1 MATPGRSL
9 SACKS
14 SDAIAMSSP
23 NEGMPVLGLSASRSC
38 VKILSSPQSQARLA
52 TPAEVATTEQVL
64 QPEGELARDFF
75 VDCGTHTFP
84 YGESYQMDPNLP
96 GEAEVAA
103 QREIC
108 DNVENW
114 TEALMDTVDELL
126 EWKDQMMAL
135 HALPTNAVAGL
146 VLLSSRFCRCKG
158 RLQVELDRMV
168 DMTHSLIGNLLL
180 NSHIKQYKTNMI
192 DMSVAMD
199 NEKMVLAEEQCKLRA
214 ALAQLAHVK
223 AAHRLFRWSRLSC
236 RLREKELSHELDRQA
251 SVFHSKREEFH
262 QVVKGQREQITALTE
277 SLAKLQAAH
286 AATTAPKTKIVLMP
300 ATAATQTKAARLKSA
315 PIRSVGFERP
325 TPVTPSSVP
334 DTKWESAKSPNDP
347 PTKTKRQAQPST
359 NQETKLDTG
368 VAVVKPPARPRTSG
382 PTPRVRRQHD
392 KQQDIPATALEWR
405 SPQDMA
411 PDERHTY
418 YKETWQERRD
428 KQRDEA
434 TTKHMGHLKLDVHA
448 SSANVPESSESVPE
462 TTVVL
467 PLELSEGASVV
478 ALAQGNNALI
488 NSLGIRKEKPKR

>member
-1 MATPGRSL
+1 
-9 SACKS
+9 
-14 SDAIAMSSP
+14 
-23 NEGMPVLGLSASRSC
+23 
-38 VKILSSPQSQARLA
+38 
-52 TPAEVATTEQVL
+52 
-64 QPEGELARDFF
+64 
-75 VDCGTHTFP
+75 
-84 YGESYQMDPNLP
+84 MDPNLP

-368 VAVVKPPARPRTSG
+368 
-382 PTPRVRRQHD
+382 
-392 KQQDIPATALEWR
+392 
-405 SPQDMA
+405 
-411 PDERHTY
+411 
-418 YKETWQERRD
+418 ETWQERRD